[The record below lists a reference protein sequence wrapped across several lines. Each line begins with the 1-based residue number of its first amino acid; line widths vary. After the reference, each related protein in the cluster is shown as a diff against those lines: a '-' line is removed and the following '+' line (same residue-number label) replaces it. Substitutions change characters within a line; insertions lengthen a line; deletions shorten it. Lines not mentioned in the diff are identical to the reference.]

1 MAKTF
6 EELEI
11 YKLSCEFNRDVWA
24 LRSAIKTES
33 PGTWHQL
40 DRSAGSIS
48 DNIAEGFG
56 RETRPDF
63 KNFLRYSKGSAM
75 EAHSQINRCL
85 DRNLLDSNIA
95 LALMKKL
102 RRVTAM
108 INGLQKYLAKNPT
121 KKDIAAEPVTTYGNE
136 STSPD
141 QTQVPS
147 WW

>member
-6 EELEI
+6 EELEV
-11 YKLSCEFNRDVWA
+11 YKLACEINNDVWQ
-24 LRSAIKTES
+24 LRSAIKPES

-48 DNIAEGFG
+48 DNIAEGIG

-75 EAHSQINRCL
+75 EAQSQISRCKE
-85 DRNLLDSNIA
+85 RGLLSQDTASSLI
-95 LALMKKL
+95 KKL
-102 RRVTAM
+102 RRVTTM
-108 INGLQKYLAKNPT
+108 INGLQKYLAKNPS
-121 KKDIAAEPVTTYGNE
+121 KKDVASEPITTYGAE
-136 STSPD
+136 TDSLPHS
-141 QTQVPS
+141 QVPS

>member
-6 EELEI
+6 EELDV
-11 YKLSCEFNRDVWA
+11 YKLSCEINKDIWT
-24 LRSAIKTES
+24 LRSSIKSES

-75 EAHSQINRCL
+75 EAQSQINRCM
-85 DRNLLDSNIA
+85 DRELIDARTASTII
-95 LALMKKL
+95 KKL
-102 RRVTAM
+102 RRVTVM
-108 INGLQKYLAKNPT
+108 ITSFQRYLAQNRLKQ
-121 KKDIAAEPVTTYGNE
+121 EPLQNLIFHMVLKPNLF
-136 STSPD
+136 
-141 QTQVPS
+141 
-147 WW
+147 